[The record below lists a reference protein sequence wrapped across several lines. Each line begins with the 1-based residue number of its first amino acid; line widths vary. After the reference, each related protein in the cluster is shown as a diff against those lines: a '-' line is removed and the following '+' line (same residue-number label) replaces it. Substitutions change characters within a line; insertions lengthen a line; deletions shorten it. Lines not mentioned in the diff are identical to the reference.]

1 MIFSPFSLLKTEEKK
16 SNIIST
22 SIEHIF
28 MKINWKQY
36 SVRLIEEKIKPAKI
50 EFKKHNNNK
59 RQKTEN

>member
-1 MIFSPFSLLKTEEKK
+1 MKKRK

-28 MKINWKQY
+28 MKINLKQY

-50 EFKKHNNNK
+50 EFKKLSK
-59 RQKTEN
+59 GRVKMEA

>member
-1 MIFSPFSLLKTEEKK
+1 MKKRK

-36 SVRLIEEKIKPAKI
+36 SVRLIEEKIQPAKI